1 MEEKVIREFQVIE
14 TEEGYRIEMKGDKAL
29 LRQMLFGGGRR
40 EFRGFRGFRPPVP
53 PIPPEP
59 PFPGEHFARHRHE
72 HHGEHEHHGFGRRGR
87 HMGGRWQSRGE
98 YDLGPWW
105 DEDFIDDAES
115 DESAEA

>member
-14 TEEGYRIEMKGDKAL
+14 TEDGYRIEMKGDKAL
-29 LRQMLFGGGRR
+29 LRRMLFGGRG
-40 EFRGFRGFRPPVP
+40 RGFGMFRPPVP
-53 PIPPEP
+53 PMPPEP

-72 HHGEHEHHGFGRRGR
+72 HHGEHEHRGFGRRGR

-105 DEDFIDDAES
+105 DEGAHDNSER
-115 DESAEA
+115 DESADA